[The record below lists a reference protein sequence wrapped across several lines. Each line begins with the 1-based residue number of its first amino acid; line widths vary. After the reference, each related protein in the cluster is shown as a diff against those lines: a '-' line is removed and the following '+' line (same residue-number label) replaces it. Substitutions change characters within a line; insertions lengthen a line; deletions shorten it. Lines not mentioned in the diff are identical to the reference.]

1 MATAILLIVL
11 VGSLLAA
18 AALLAVHLQRVY
30 EGRPGRALAWL
41 GPVERSIYRTLRIDP
56 EHDMAWGQYARAV
69 LSFSLVSVLFLY
81 ALQRVQGSL
90 PLNPADMK
98 GVRPDIAFNT
108 AVSFVTNTNW
118 QSYSPELT
126 LSYFTQMVGLVVQN
140 FASAAVGMAVA
151 VALVRGFVRSE
162 SNGIGNFWAD
172 LVRGTLYVLVPLAL
186 VVGVVLL
193 ARGVVQT
200 FDGPAHVKTLSGA
213 EQTIA
218 RGPFAGQEAIKELGT
233 NGGGSYNANSSH
245 PYENPTPF
253 TNLLEIWS
261 LLLIPFAMP
270 FLFGRM
276 LGRMREGIAILAA
289 MLLLLGTAYGIS
301 LAAETRTTPALT
313 AAGLEHAPNMEGKEQ
328 RFTVQEAAI
337 FSDSTTGTSTG
348 AVNSMHDSFTAIGGA
363 VPMTLILLGEVAP
376 GGVGTGL
383 YSILLFATLTVFIAG
398 LMVGRTPEFLGKSIG
413 AREVKLATLG
423 VLVMPVGFLITVGV
437 SSVLDQGLAG
447 PRNAGPHGFSEILY
461 AFASAWNNNGSAF
474 AGLTAATNYYDYLL
488 GAAMVLGRFLVILP
502 ALGLAGALA
511 AQKTRP
517 ASSGSMPTAS
527 PIFVGLLIGV
537 ILLVG
542 ALSFFPALALGPL
555 TESLTGRLW

>member
-1 MATAILLIVL
+1 
-11 VGSLLAA
+11 
-18 AALLAVHLQRVY
+18 
-30 EGRPGRALAWL
+30 
-41 GPVERSIYRTLRIDP
+41 
-56 EHDMAWGQYARAV
+56 MAWTQYARAV
-69 LSFSLVSVLFLY
+69 LSFSLVSALALY
-81 ALQRVQGSL
+81 ALQRVQGAL
-90 PLNPADMK
+90 PLNPAGLN
-98 GVRPDIAFNT
+98 GVRPDLAFNT

-126 LSYFTQMVGLVVQN
+126 MSYLTQMMGLAVQN

-151 VALVRGFVRSE
+151 VAMVRGFCRSE
-162 SNGIGNFWAD
+162 SRGIGNFWAD
-172 LVRGTLYVLVPLAL
+172 LVRGTLYVLIPLSL
-186 VVGVVLL
+186 VL
-193 ARGVVQT
+193 ARGARRTRRGGHVRR
-200 FDGPAHVKTLSGA
+200 PAHVKTLSGA
-213 EQTIA
+213 TQTIA
-218 RGPFAGQEAIKELGT
+218 RGPFASQEAIKELGT
-233 NGGGSYNANSSH
+233 NGGGTFNANSAH
-245 PYENPTPF
+245 PYENPTPL
-253 TNLLEIWS
+253 TNLLEIWG

-270 FLFGRM
+270 FLYGRM
-276 LGRMREGIAILAA
+276 LGRAREGIAIFAA
-289 MLLLLGTAYGIS
+289 MVLLLGTAFGIS

-313 AAGLEHAPNMEGKEQ
+313 AAGLHHAANMEGKEQ
-328 RFTVQEAAI
+328 RFSVQEAAI

-413 AREVKLATLG
+413 SREVKLATLG
-423 VLVMPVGFLITVGV
+423 VLVMPIGFLITVGL
-437 SSVLDQGLAG
+437 SSVLHDGLAG
-447 PRNAGPHGFSEILY
+447 PLNAGPHRFSEILY
-461 AFASAWNNNGSAF
+461 AFASTWNNNGSAF

-517 ASSGSMPTAS
+517 ASSGTMPTAS

-555 TESLTGRLW
+555 TEALSGRLW

>member
-1 MATAILLIVL
+1 MTPTLAGVIFIASLLI
-11 VGSLLAA
+11 
-18 AALLAVHLQRVY
+18 
-30 EGRPGRALAWL
+30 ALAL
-41 GPVERSIYRTLRIDP
+41 AYRPVGDYLYRVVTPTKHSRAERGVYRLIGVNPDG
-56 EHDMAWGQYARAV
+56 EQAWPVYARSV
-69 LSFSLVSVLFLY
+69 LAFSIVSILFLY
-81 ALQRVQGSL
+81 VFQRVQSHLLLSL
-90 PLNPADMK
+90 GFSNVPPALSW
-98 GVRPDIAFNT
+98 NT

-118 QSYSPELT
+118 QAYSGESTMGHLV
-126 LSYFTQMVGLVVQN
+126 QMAGLAVQN

-151 VALVRGFVRSE
+151 VALVRGFCRS
-162 SNGIGNFWAD
+162 SSAGIGNFWAD
-172 LVRGTLYVLVPLAL
+172 LVRGTLYVLLPLAL
-186 VVGVVLL
+186 VVSVVLL

-200 FDGPAHVKTLSGA
+200 FDGPAHAHTLAGA
-213 EQTIA
+213 QQTIA
-218 RGPFAGQEAIKELGT
+218 RGPFASQEAIKELGT
-233 NGGGSYNANSSH
+233 NGGGSYNANSAH

-276 LGRMREGIAILAA
+276 LGRAREGIAILAA

-301 LAAETRTTPALT
+301 LASETRTTPALT
-313 AAGLEHAPNMEGKEQ
+313 AAGLRHAPNLEGKEQ
-328 RFTVQEAAI
+328 RFSVQEAAI

-423 VLVMPVGFLITVGV
+423 VLVMPVGFLVTVGL
-437 SSVLDQGLAG
+437 SAVLHDGLAG
-447 PRNAGPHGFSEILY
+447 PLNAGPHGFSEILY
-461 AFASAWNNNGSAF
+461 AFASTWNNNGSAF

-517 ASSGSMPTAS
+517 ASSGSMPTSS

-555 TESLTGRLW
+555 TEALTGRLW